1 MPKRK
6 TKTSGRLFAWFMVA
20 GFFVLFA
27 PQNLTSKFHLAF
39 AHIFRRPLIMSRY
52 FALSIQKRQSS
63 ANVVSRSRYNQLRN
77 RLSNIMLWLHQEHQK
92 VEELSGL
99 RDRTVL
105 EGAHFVLA
113 DVITASVSGP
123 HNELIVNRGKND
135 GLTEGQFVL
144 GDYSVIGTVADVDSY
159 TARIKLVTDC
169 TSKIAI
175 EIAELNTGAL
185 MQGNGSDSAKVKL
198 LSRKHKIKIGDV
210 VYAQKKPGFLDV
222 PVIAGTVARCKTDDE
237 NPLLWDIT
245 VKPACELRTLK
256 SVAVVITNPQT
267 ERGRKIGSVLSPGR
281 AISVQAAN

>member
-6 TKTSGRLFAWFMVA
+6 AKTSGRLFAWFMVA

-52 FALSIQKRQSS
+52 FALSIQRHQSS
-63 ANVVSRSRYNQLRN
+63 ADVVSRSRYNQLRN

-105 EGAHFVLA
+105 QGAHFVLA

-123 HNELIVNRGKND
+123 HNELIVNRGKSD
-135 GLTEGQFVL
+135 GLTKGQFAL

-159 TARIKLVTDC
+159 TARIKLVTDS
-169 TSKIAI
+169 TSKIPI
-175 EIAELNTGAL
+175 EIAELNTAAI
-185 MQGNGSDSAKVKL
+185 MQGNGNDSAKVEL
-198 LSRKHKIKIGDV
+198 LSTKHKIKIGDV
-210 VYAQKKPGFLDV
+210 VYAQKKPGFLDA
-222 PVIAGTVARCKTDDE
+222 PVIVGTVARCKMDDE

-245 VKPACELRTLK
+245 VKPACELRRLK
-256 SVAVVITNPQT
+256 NIAVVITNPQT
-267 ERGRKIGSVLSPGR
+267 ETRM
-281 AISVQAAN
+281 